1 MSVMPAITDAL
12 HALLVARAARRSA
25 AVVAEK
31 ECGTMILFNAAVCLL
46 LFVLALLDPV
56 EAQQPPTI
64 EKLLTDRW
72 EIAGYIA
79 IGSNR
84 SLILFKK
91 GDVKYLVQCS
101 VLIDVTRDQRVVT
114 TCYELK

>member
-1 MSVMPAITDAL
+1 MSRFD
-12 HALLVARAARRSA
+12 
-25 AVVAEK
+25 
-31 ECGTMILFNAAVCLL
+31 AAVCLL
-46 LFVLALLDPV
+46 LFVLASLGPV
-56 EAQQPPTI
+56 EAQQSPTI

-84 SLILFKK
+84 SLVLFKK
-91 GDVKYLVQCS
+91 SDATYLVQCS